1 MQDRQTWLMNSLKKE
16 EEEEEEDEDMP
27 GNTDVDERML
37 AAEADIPDWRRE
49 QRTAAQVAPES
60 LFSPSETDEV
70 VQRFVEKEEEETEI
84 YR

>member
-1 MQDRQTWLMNSLKKE
+1 MNSLKKE
-16 EEEEEEDEDMP
+16 EEEEEEDENMP

-37 AAEADIPDWRRE
+37 AAEADIPDWRKE
-49 QRTAAQVAPES
+49 LTAQVAPES